1 MTTEQDINLL
11 SALRSEL
18 NTVKAEIASMK
29 VNGDQALSVPGQFP
43 GRGLPARIGAEIDFD
58 GTTRKH
64 QINII
69 VPPDGPFHAS
79 SIAFAFRMT
88 TVGQPDYTLMWRP
101 ISSIE
106 DLTLALPALDF
117 YWEYKVTGSSRERQN
132 IPVPSAMVRRTE
144 TGMGYFP
151 LIPQDVFD
159 AVSTIIVYVTP
170 TINMNNLFSRPG
182 GNGGV
187 GKLWVGFNG
196 FYSLN

>member
-1 MTTEQDINLL
+1 MTDFELL
-11 SALRSEL
+11 SALRSDL
-18 NTVKAEIASMK
+18 DSIKGEIASMK
-29 VNGDQALSVPGQFP
+29 VNGDQALSIPGQFA

-79 SIAFAFRMT
+79 SIAFAFRPT
-88 TVGQPDYTLMWRP
+88 TIGQPDYTRTWMP

-106 DLTLALPALDF
+106 DLTLTFPALDF

-132 IPVPSAMVRRTE
+132 IPVPSCMVLRSE
-144 TGMGYFP
+144 SGMGYFP
-151 LIPQDVFD
+151 LIPQDVFE

-170 TINMNNLFSRPG
+170 TINMNNLISRPG